1 MWERMVNKAGF
12 VAKQALKIADKL
24 TIKSLG
30 GGIGGSSILD
40 MRNKSRNVTYLLIL
54 DVVFVRGR
62 CTIRD
67 IQEEMPDKTIKT
79 IQIYLRELNKLNLI
93 EIDSQDV
100 EESVEGKIPHNL
112 YSLKCRCPL
121 PNETDNCGD
130 CPSGKLI
137 RNMENSV

>member
-1 MWERMVNKAGF
+1 
-12 VAKQALKIADKL
+12 
-24 TIKSLG
+24 
-30 GGIGGSSILD
+30 

-79 IQIYLRELNKLNLI
+79 IQMYLRELNKLNLI

-100 EESVEGKIPHNL
+100 EESVEGKSPHNL

-121 PNETDNCGD
+121 PGETDNCGD